1 MISDADAID
10 ILIDEL
16 TENAESND
24 IEARK
29 WAIKIAIKAIE
40 AKGKILTAI
49 KEIKD
54 IDILTE
60 VIENAY
66 N

>member
-1 MISDADAID
+1 MISDAEAID

-16 TENAESND
+16 TEQRESNS

-29 WAIKIAIKAIE
+29 WAIKMAIKAIE

-49 KEIKD
+49 KEIED